1 MVLSNPLRHVF
12 RRLGRAPLFTVLT
25 VATLALALGANT
37 AIFSVLNGVLL
48 NPLPYPGP
56 DRLVGVWHVAPG
68 VNLPELNAA
77 PFLYFTYREDGRTFQ
92 DVGLWSERSAT
103 VTGLAEP
110 ERVSVLRVTDG
121 VFPLLGV
128 PPLMGRTFSRAED
141 QAGSPPTV
149 VLSYAYW
156 RSRLGGDPRVVGRR
170 LMIDARSHEVIGVM
184 PAAFR
189 FLDVR
194 AQVFLPMQLDRG
206 KVFLGG
212 FNQQSVARLKPGVT
226 LDQANADVARMLPI
240 ALDRFPPPPGFSKK
254 MFVEARLAPRLR
266 PFKQDLVGDVG
277 SVLWVLMG
285 TIVLVLLIACANIA
299 NLLLV
304 RVEGRQQELAV
315 RVALGAT
322 RSRIARGLLAESVT
336 LGVLGG
342 ALGLALAWGLL
353 RLLVFLGPTDLPR
366 LDLIGLDPAAFLFT
380 LVTALVAGVLLGLI
394 PVAKYA
400 APQLATGLR
409 SSTRSSSASRERHRA
424 RNALVVVQVALAL
437 VLLVGSGLMIRS
449 FRALRGVEPGF
460 SRPQELLTVR
470 LTIPEAQVESEEAA
484 ARMQQAIQDR
494 VAAIPGVAA
503 VGLASGVPL
512 DGDGWHDPVF
522 AEDRVYSEGKIPP
535 LRSFKFLAPGFLRTM
550 GTPLLAGRDFTW
562 SDVYDR
568 VPAVLVSQNLARELW
583 GSETAALG
591 KRLRESS
598 KSDWREVV
606 GVVADV
612 HSDGLDKKAP
622 TIVYWPILMKGF
634 DGDGMARSL
643 ALILR
648 SPRAGSEALV
658 KDVERAVWSVNGSLP
673 LASVKTLQALYEAS
687 MARTSFTMVMLGLT
701 GGMALVLGVVGIY
714 GVTSYGVS
722 QRTREIGIRMALGAE
737 GSALRRMVVGEG
749 LRLAV
754 LGALAGVAAALGLTR
769 VMASLLYGVGAADP
783 ATFLAVAAM
792 LLAAAVLASYVP
804 ARRVTRVDPV
814 EALRA
819 E

>member
-1 MVLSNPLRHVF
+1 MV
-12 RRLGRAPLFTVLT
+12 
-25 VATLALALGANT
+25 
-37 AIFSVLNGVLL
+37 
-48 NPLPYPGP
+48 
-56 DRLVGVWHVAPG
+56 
-68 VNLPELNAA
+68 
-77 PFLYFTYREDGRTFQ
+77 
-92 DVGLWSERSAT
+92 
-103 VTGLAEP
+103 
-110 ERVSVLRVTDG
+110 
-121 VFPLLGV
+121 
-128 PPLMGRTFSRAED
+128 
-141 QAGSPPTV
+141 
-149 VLSYAYW
+149 
-156 RSRLGGDPRVVGRR
+156 
-170 LMIDARSHEVIGVM
+170 
-184 PAAFR
+184 
-189 FLDVR
+189 
-194 AQVFLPMQLDRG
+194 
-206 KVFLGG
+206 
-212 FNQQSVARLKPGVT
+212 
-226 LDQANADVARMLPI
+226 
-240 ALDRFPPPPGFSKK
+240 
-254 MFVEARLAPRLR
+254 
-266 PFKQDLVGDVG
+266 
-277 SVLWVLMG
+277 
-285 TIVLVLLIACANIA
+285 C
-299 NLLLV
+299 
-304 RVEGRQQELAV
+304 
-315 RVALGAT
+315 
-322 RSRIARGLLAESVT
+322 
-336 LGVLGG
+336 
-342 ALGLALAWGLL
+342 
-353 RLLVFLGPTDLPR
+353 
-366 LDLIGLDPAAFLFT
+366 
-380 LVTALVAGVLLGLI
+380 
-394 PVAKYA
+394 
-400 APQLATGLR
+400 
-409 SSTRSSSASRERHRA
+409 
-424 RNALVVVQVALAL
+424 
-437 VLLVGSGLMIRS
+437 
-449 FRALRGVEPGF
+449 
-460 SRPQELLTVR
+460 
-470 LTIPEAQVESEEAA
+470 
-484 ARMQQAIQDR
+484 
-494 VAAIPGVAA
+494 
-503 VGLASGVPL
+503 
-512 DGDGWHDPVF
+512 DGWHDPVF
-522 AEDRVYSEGKIPP
+522 AEDRVYSEGVIPS

-754 LGALAGVAAALGLTR
+754 LGALAGLAAALGLTR

-783 ATFLAVAAM
+783 ATFTSVAAM

-804 ARRVTRVDPV
+804 ARRVTRVDPL